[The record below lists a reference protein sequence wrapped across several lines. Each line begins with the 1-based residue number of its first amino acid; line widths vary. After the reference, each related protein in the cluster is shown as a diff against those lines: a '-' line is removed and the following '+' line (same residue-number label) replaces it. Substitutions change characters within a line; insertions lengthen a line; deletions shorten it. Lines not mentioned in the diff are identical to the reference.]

1 MLLGVFWE
9 EHTLL
14 TPTSESQAAPSS
26 SPGLLLPLPGARRQL
41 RPVLRLR
48 LRRGRARGEVLLR
61 PHLPLFLL
69 EVHGL
74 SQVELTI
81 SSVAAKGQS
90 NSELIVVFLLDNR
103 KMKETRSEKIVVD
116 TVAKSVVRPT
126 VFVLLVVES
135 QIP

>member
-1 MLLGVFWE
+1 M
-9 EHTLL
+9 
-14 TPTSESQAAPSS
+14 
-26 SPGLLLPLPGARRQL
+26 
-41 RPVLRLR
+41 
-48 LRRGRARGEVLLR
+48 
-61 PHLPLFLL
+61 
-69 EVHGL
+69 
-74 SQVELTI
+74 ELTI

-135 QIP
+135 QIPYKT